1 VQIRIIGAGALGML
15 FASQLSAANA
25 QLILITHTNI
35 QRDILK
41 INGLKSMDHAQEKT
55 HLIETCCMDSI
66 EFNSS
71 SSESVDWIFLTVKQ
85 KDITESLLK
94 KLSAISTP
102 ETRMVCFQ
110 NGIGHMELI
119 KTVFPVNRLYAAI
132 TTEAALKLS
141 DQTVR
146 HTGKGTT
153 WIGRTEEAC
162 NNANLFDQQEIKLQT
177 LLTEAG
183 FEVFLSKK
191 MISLI
196 WNKLLINAIINPI
209 TAIMQINNG
218 ALLQS
223 IHLMDLMK
231 ALFDEGCLVARK
243 LGIKTAE
250 DLWKQL
256 LQVCEKT
263 ADNQS
268 SMMKDIAEG
277 RTTEIDWING
287 ALLGFAEKL
296 GMALPAHQTLYRMIK
311 HLESR

>member
-15 FASQLSAANA
+15 FASQLSSTNV
-25 QLILITHTNI
+25 QLKLITHTNI

-41 INGLKSMDHAQEKT
+41 RNGLKSIENVQEKI
-55 HLIETCCMDSI
+55 HIIETCCMDSV
-66 EFNSS
+66 EFNTS
-71 SSESVDWIFLTVKQ
+71 SSETVDWIFLMVKQ

-94 KLSAISTP
+94 RLSALSLQ
-102 ETRMVCFQ
+102 ETRIVCFQ
-110 NGIGHMELI
+110 NGIGHMELL
-119 KTVFPVNRLYAAI
+119 KTVFPVNRLYAAV

-146 HTGKGTT
+146 HTGKGKT
-153 WIGRTEEAC
+153 WIGRIEETY
-162 NNANLFDQQEIKLQT
+162 NNANIFDEQEIMLQN
-177 LLTEAG
+177 LLAEAG

-218 ALLQS
+218 ALLHS

-243 LGIKTAE
+243 MGIKTAD

-268 SMMKDIAEG
+268 SMMKDIIEG
-277 RTTEIDWING
+277 RSTEIDWING
-287 ALLGFAEKL
+287 ALLGYAEKL
-296 GMALPAHQTLYRMIK
+296 GMALPAHQTIYRMIK